1 MDISALDAETAKTAA
16 LIAVGASIFALLLVL
31 KFVKSVVM
39 KLLLMI
45 LFAAVGVLAF
55 GQRDALTECINKVK
69 AQEQAG
75 LAIGTTCE
83 FFGRKVTISLP
94 GNT

>member
-1 MDISALDAETAKTAA
+1 MHLFALDVETAKSA
-16 LIAVGASIFALLLVL
+16 LLGAVGISIFALLLVL

-45 LFAAVGVLAF
+45 LIALVGVLAF
-55 GQRDALTECINKVK
+55 NQREALTTCINKVK

-75 LAIGTTCE
+75 LTIDTTCE
-83 FFGRKVTISLP
+83 FFGRNVPISLKT
-94 GNT
+94 G